1 LKVYLKK
8 LIISNFKTFCGS
20 EAKELIFSKG
30 YTILSGPNGSGK
42 SNTLDA
48 ILFVLGRHDDRLKR
62 TVAEVISKDFNTN
75 ALKADYAEVK
85 LIFSGLNELENE
97 DESGEI
103 VVLRQIRIPGSGKPY
118 SLYKLNGK
126 ETTLNE
132 ILKILPVI
140 DYNIVKQGEIT
151 SRMYETPESRRNL
164 IEKIAGLAQLD
175 PFISESTAKI
185 MNTKENL
192 KRVGLLLKDAQGRLQ
207 DLEREKNRTLKYREL
222 ENELN
227 KFKSLKIF
235 STKSEL
241 QTKLD
246 EFEEQIKVKNDDIAI
261 IQAEIVELKKEIDQ
275 ITVDINSFEQQ
286 KREFERQK
294 TEISVRYE
302 MDLKTIDQHD
312 QRLTEIQK
320 LIKAIEERIDNLKE
334 EIQKSNQEK
343 QKIIQKIKKSA
354 ESGSKLLN
362 QIKELSFENK
372 NMELALPRLKETVNE
387 LDMKRTSLIT
397 EINEKEKALHKIDI
411 QITELRQKRT
421 NLEEK
426 VEELGEMQTD
436 QSSNLG
442 KATRELKRFVGEMKV
457 NIQKIEK
464 LKQEIVLNSQFL
476 DKQSITI
483 QEYEAKVA
491 KLQKDSSMY
500 QQLLHEAKP
509 NYSLAVQKVLAGRDN
524 GELEGVIGTV
534 IELIEDIKSEYA
546 IAIEVAGG
554 GKLQNIV
561 TEDFETTKDVINYV
575 KRLDIGKITFY
586 PLDTLSDY
594 QLKQVPNDP
603 KVLGRI
609 IDLIK
614 FDRSKYQKVMV
625 SIFKNTLLVKDLD
638 TAKKYRAF
646 RTVTLEGDSME
657 PGGWVTT
664 RGKFEP
670 RFLLIKEFYRKKVT
684 ELKAELDN
692 VQQVSKK
699 LKVEQKKLEDQTQK
713 KQTTLEELV
722 NANNVAKGRIL
733 ELQNRIRELENN
745 VAKCQSDLE
754 QINTVLVDAKV
765 EEQNAHLNL
774 SKILEELEGI
784 KAQKDE
790 VEGEIAN
797 TELGKT
803 EQLLDKNRR
812 EILKLR
818 ENVRGFEKERE
829 IFNTQVTQIESNI
842 ELITSRITDSE
853 NRINNELLIEKENVS
868 SKKNEILAKI
878 EAENSDINV
887 ILENITKLEANQK
900 DLHKNKENLMQQISS
915 NNNNIEDIKK
925 FIADELQPKKIRI
938 ELRIQELE
946 KQIQELGFEFPQD
959 LEINLEQVN
968 QEINRLELEIS
979 SLGLI
984 DQQAPEKYEAENI
997 RLNEL
1002 TGKKDIY
1009 EKELEM
1015 ALETKTDLL
1024 TQKKLKFLQAISD
1037 INNHLNEIFMKLYG
1051 KGRASLVLI
1060 DQSQPLESGVDI
1072 EVDVGNGTVDFIGTL
1087 SGGEKSMVALAF
1099 IFAIQKYKSAPIYFL
1114 DEIDSYLDDSHCEAL
1129 GRLLKDLSRN
1139 SQYIVITPRLNA
1151 LSSYADRIYGVWL
1164 ENGSTEIVCQRA
1176 EDYAVIEEEING

>member
-1 LKVYLKK
+1 MNLYLKK

-62 TVAEVISKDFNTN
+62 TVAEVVSKDFNTN
-75 ALKADYAEVK
+75 ALKADFAEVK
-85 LIFSGLNELENE
+85 LVFSGLNEVENE
-97 DESGEI
+97 DESGDI

-132 ILKILPVI
+132 ILKVLPVI

-164 IEKIAGLAQLD
+164 IEKVAGLAQLD

-192 KRVGLLLKDAQGRLQ
+192 KRIGLLLKDAQGRLNE
-207 DLEREKNRTLKYREL
+207 LEREKNRTLKFREL
-222 ENELN
+222 ETELN

-246 EFEEQIKVKNDDIAI
+246 EFEEQIRVKNYDISI
-261 IQAEIVELKKEIDQ
+261 IQGEIDGLKKEIDQ
-275 ITVDINSFEQQ
+275 ITVNMNDFEQQ

-302 MDLKTIDQHD
+302 LDLKAIDQYD

-320 LIKAIEERIDNLKE
+320 LIQAIEERIDNLKE

-354 ESGSKLLN
+354 ESESKLQN
-362 QIKELSFENK
+362 QIKDLQFDNK
-372 NMELALPRLKETVNE
+372 NFELALPRLKEEVNE
-387 LDMKRTSLIT
+387 LDMKRTALIT
-397 EINEKEKALHKIDI
+397 EINEKEKTLHHIDI

-421 NLEEK
+421 SLEEK

-442 KATRELKRFVGEMKV
+442 KAIRELKRFDGEMKV
-457 NIQKIEK
+457 NTQKIEK
-464 LKQEIVLNSQFL
+464 IKQEIILNSQFL
-476 DKQSITI
+476 EKQSITI
-483 QEYEAKVA
+483 QEYEAKLIKA
-491 KLQKDSSMY
+491 QKDYSMY
-500 QQLLHEAKP
+500 QQLLQEAKP
-509 NYSLAVQKVLAGRDN
+509 NYSLAVQKVLEGRDK

-534 IELIEDIKSEYA
+534 IELIEDIRSEYA

-561 TEDFETTKDVINYV
+561 TEDFETTKDVISYI
-575 KRLDIGKITFY
+575 KRLNIGKITFY

-594 QLKQVPNDP
+594 QLKPVPDDS

-614 FDRSKYQKVMV
+614 FDRSKYQKVMAN
-625 SIFKNTLLVKDLD
+625 IFKNTLLVKNLD
-638 TAKKYRAF
+638 TARKYRSF
-646 RTVTLEGDSME
+646 RTVTLEGDLME
-657 PGGWVTT
+657 PGGWVTA

-670 RFLLIKEFYRKKVT
+670 RFLLIKEFYRKKIT

-692 VQQVSKK
+692 IQQVTKK
-699 LKVEQKKLEDQTQK
+699 LKLEQKKLEDQTRK

-733 ELQNRIRELENN
+733 ELQNRIQELKDN
-745 VAKCQSDLE
+745 VAKFQSELE
-754 QINTVLVDAKV
+754 QINIGLGDMKA

-784 KAQKDE
+784 KAQKDK
-790 VEGEIAN
+790 VEEEIAN

-803 EQLLDKNRR
+803 EQMLDKNRR

-818 ENVRGFEKERE
+818 ENVREFEKERE
-829 IFNTQVTQIESNI
+829 IFNTQINQIESNI
-842 ELITSRITDSE
+842 GVITSRITDSE
-853 NRINNELLIEKENVS
+853 NRINNELLIEQENVL
-868 SKKNEILAKI
+868 SKKNEIFAKI
-878 EAENSDINV
+878 ETENSEINV
-887 ILENITKLEANQK
+887 ILKNIAELETNQK
-900 DLHKNKENLMQQISS
+900 DLQESKEKLIEKISS

-946 KQIQELGFEFPQD
+946 KQIQELGFEIPED
-959 LEINLEQVN
+959 LEINLDHVN

-1002 TGKKDIY
+1002 TEKKDIY

-1015 ALETKTDLL
+1015 ALETKSDLL

-1037 INNHLNEIFMKLYG
+1037 INNYLNEIFVKLYG
-1051 KGRASLVLI
+1051 KGRASLILI

-1072 EVDVGNGTVDFIGTL
+1072 EVDVGSGTVDYIGTL

-1129 GRLLKDLSRN
+1129 GRLLKELSQN

-1164 ENGSTEIVCQRA
+1164 DNGSTEIVCQRA
-1176 EDYAVIEEEING
+1176 EDYAVIEEEINV